1 MNQLVIYPENKVT
14 AVEKT
19 GQASSTY
26 IEQKCHMF
34 SHTASYRTTLSQLQA
49 AVIINP
55 KRLIQDM
62 AKNINSKPI
71 PSRVVK
77 KSLDTV
83 LSVLGMSLT
92 NTIFEDM
99 WRSGIVFSRNKYY
112 SIDQIYNYFEHRLGK
127 HAADLLIKQ
136 LRKELTKL

>member
-1 MNQLVIYPENKVT
+1 MLLKSPAKLRQHISSKSVT
-14 AVEKT
+14 C
-19 GQASSTY
+19 SHILHL
-26 IEQKCHMF
+26 IEPHCHN
-34 SHTASYRTTLSQLQA
+34 YKRRLQS
-49 AVIINP
+49 IR

-62 AKNINSKPI
+62 AKNNSSKLI

-99 WRSGIVFSRNKYY
+99 WSSGIVFSRNRSY
-112 SIDQIYNYFEHRLGK
+112 SIDQIYNYFEQRLGK
-127 HAADLLIKQ
+127 HAADLLTKQ
-136 LRKELTKL
+136 LRKELANL

>member
-1 MNQLVIYPENKVT
+1 MLKS
-14 AVEKT
+14 AVEFR
-19 GQASSTY
+19 QHISSKSVTCSHILHL
-26 IEQKCHMF
+26 IEP
-34 SHTASYRTTLSQLQA
+34 TLSQLRA
-49 AVIINP
+49 AASSIR

-62 AKNINSKPI
+62 AKNNNSKPI

-99 WRSGIVFSRNKYY
+99 WSSGIVFSRNRSY
-112 SIDQIYNYFEHRLGK
+112 SIDQIYNYFEQRLGK
-127 HAADLLIKQ
+127 HAADLLTKQ
-136 LRKELTKL
+136 LRKELAKL